1 MSKAKS
7 FSELINGEQPVLVDF
22 YATWCGPCQTLQ
34 PILKETAEK
43 LGDKAKIIK
52 IDVDKNPVAAS
63 NYRVRGVPT
72 LILFKNGKPIW
83 RQSGVI
89 PTHQLVQVVN
99 QHLMPKA

>member
-22 YATWCGPCQTLQ
+22 YATWCGPCQALQ

-43 LGDKAKIIK
+43 LGNKAKIIK

-63 NYRVRGVPT
+63 KFQVRGVPT
-72 LILFKNGKPIW
+72 LILFQKGKPVW

-89 PTHQLVQVVN
+89 PAHQLVQVVN
-99 QHLMPKA
+99 QHLLQKA